1 MRARLSRVCQTPL
14 ACISA
19 RAALRPEV
27 EAQLRRG
34 LAASDA
40 AHETALRR
48 ALEAQA
54 REAAA
59 ALGRAEAARD
69 DAARRARDLA
79 AALAARDAALRG
91 YRGSLSEVTRAAR
104 AAYDSCRADA
114 PGDDRFE
121 DDLVGDPGF
130 PPPPPELMLGI

>member
-1 MRARLSRVCQTPL
+1 MP
-14 ACISA
+14 
-19 RAALRPEV
+19 RPPP
-27 EAQLRRG
+27 AG
-34 LAASDA
+34 
-40 AHETALRR
+40 
-48 ALEAQA
+48 
-54 REAAA
+54 
-59 ALGRAEAARD
+59 D
-69 DAARRARDLA
+69 DAARCARDLA
-79 AALAARDAALRG
+79 AELAARDDALRG

>member
-1 MRARLSRVCQTPL
+1 MKLRRLSIVVSCVAML
-14 ACISA
+14 AVVGCGDEEQPI
-19 RAALRPEV
+19 PEP
-27 EAQLRRG
+27 
-34 LAASDA
+34 
-40 AHETALRR
+40 T
-48 ALEAQA
+48 AQA
-54 REAAA
+54 ETEEQPPAPE
-59 ALGRAEAARD
+59 AEAEAEPVEVVMPDEEPVD
-69 DAARRARDLA
+69 D
-79 AALAARDAALRG
+79 ALRG

>member
-1 MRARLSRVCQTPL
+1 MPATSFAHT
-14 ACISA
+14 ISVA
-19 RAALRPEV
+19 
-27 EAQLRRG
+27 
-34 LAASDA
+34 
-40 AHETALRR
+40 
-48 ALEAQA
+48 
-54 REAAA
+54 
-59 ALGRAEAARD
+59 
-69 DAARRARDLA
+69 LA
-79 AALAARDAALRG
+79 AARGRGASKHRRASRLASSTRDDALRG